1 MDETAPSMASEP
13 PAREVDSFKRRLLEH
28 LVHTVGKDQVT
39 TTSRDW
45 YNALARA
52 VRDLLVEM
60 WMDSTRS
67 TYRGDVKRVYYLSL
81 EFLIGRS
88 LMNNLLNTGFQ
99 EIARKALADLG
110 HDLDVIAEEEPEAA
124 LGNGGLG
131 RLAACFI
138 DSMAT
143 LGIAGY
149 GYGIR
154 YDYGMFAQEIE
165 DGWQSEMPD
174 HWLYHGNPWEFARPE
189 VVYPVRF
196 GGHVE
201 TATDPS
207 GRKVHHW
214 KSGEEILA
222 MAYDQPVPGFGAWT
236 VNNTRLWAAKS
247 SRVFDLKRFNQGDY
261 LGSVRQ
267 QGESENLSR
276 VLYPDDSTSMGK
288 ELRLKQEYFFV
299 CAALK
304 DILRR
309 FRSQHADWNQL
320 PDKVAIQLNDTHP
333 ALAVPEM
340 MRLLMDKFGLD
351 WDFAWDLSC
360 RVFSYTN
367 HTLLP
372 EALETWPVSL
382 FESMLPR
389 HLLIIYEINQRFLEE
404 VRARF
409 PGDADL
415 ARRVS
420 LIEEDHGRRVRMA
433 HIAFVGSHKVN
444 GVARIHTE
452 LMKTTIFSD
461 FHKLYPD
468 RIINKTNGVTPRRW
482 VNQAN
487 RGLAH
492 LVKDRVDE
500 NWPAN
505 LEEFR
510 KLVPLADDKKFR
522 KDFRETKRRNKERL
536 AKLIGEKLG
545 EKVDP
550 ASLFDV
556 HVKRIHEYKRQLL
569 NVLSVIAR
577 YNRLKAG
584 GSGVKK
590 MAPRTVLLAG
600 KAAPGYHM
608 AKLIIKLIHDVAKHI
623 NADPDTSKMLKLVFL
638 PNYNVALAERI
649 IPAADLSQQISTAG
663 TEASGTGNMKLALN
677 GALTIGTRDG
687 ANIEIAEEVGE
698 ENVFFFGLLADDVM
712 RLREPGAYDPK
723 SVIAANPELAKVL
736 RMLGDGYFSPDDR
749 GRFKPIYDSLV
760 NHGDWYLLCADFAD
774 YMAAQDRVDRL
785 WADKEAWTAMSIL
798 NVARLGRF
806 SSDVTIME
814 YAREIW
820 DVAPHRPAPGL
831 GAALT
836 G

>member
-1 MDETAPSMASEP
+1 MVKEASAGTSEP
-13 PAREVDSFKRRLLEH
+13 PAKEVDSFKRRLLEH

-45 YNALARA
+45 YFALARS

-67 TYRGDVKRVYYLSL
+67 SYHGDVKRVYYLSL

-99 EIARKALADLG
+99 DIARKALADLG
-110 HDLDVIAEEEPEAA
+110 RDLDEIVEEEPEAA

-154 YDYGMFAQEIE
+154 YEYGMFAQEIE
-165 DGWQSEMPD
+165 DGWQAEIPD
-174 HWLYHGNPWEFARPE
+174 HWLYHGNHWEFARPE

-196 GGHVE
+196 YGHVE
-201 TATDPS
+201 TKTDS
-207 GRKVHHW
+207 QGRSVYHW
-214 KSGEEILA
+214 HSGEEIMA

-247 SRVFDLKRFNQGDY
+247 SRAFDLRRFNQGDY
-261 LGSVRQ
+261 MGSVKS

-309 FRSQHADWNQL
+309 FRSQHKDWSKL

-351 WDFAWDLSC
+351 WDFAWSLSSQ
-360 RVFSYTN
+360 VFSYTN

-372 EALETWPVSL
+372 EALETWPVAL

-389 HLLIIYEINQRFLEE
+389 HLMIIFEMNRRFLED
-404 VRARF
+404 VRQRF
-409 PGDADL
+409 PGDEAL

-420 LIEEDHGRRVRMA
+420 MIDEDHGRRVRMA
-433 HIAFVGSHKVN
+433 HIAFVGSHRVN
-444 GVARIHTE
+444 GVARIHTD

-468 RIINKTNGVTPRRW
+468 RIVNKTNGVTPRRW
-482 VNQAN
+482 INQAN
-487 RGLAH
+487 RQLADI
-492 LVKDRVDE
+492 VKPYVDE

-522 KDFRETKRRNKERL
+522 KQFRDAKKHNKERL
-536 AKLIGEKLG
+536 AKLILDKTGEKA
-545 EKVDP
+545 DP
-550 ASLFDV
+550 KSLFDV

-569 NVLSVIAR
+569 NILGVIAR

-584 GSGVKK
+584 GEQAKGLAS
-590 MAPRTVLLAG
+590 RTVILAG
-600 KAAPGYHM
+600 KAAPGYRM
-608 AKLIIKLIHDVAKHI
+608 AKLIIKLIHDVAAVI
-623 NADPDTSKMLKLVFL
+623 NKDPETSKKLKLVFL

-698 ENVFFFGLLADDVM
+698 ENVFFFGLLADEVI
-712 RLREPGAYDPK
+712 RLREPGQYDPK
-723 SVIAANPELAKVL
+723 EAISKNPELAKVL
-736 RMLGDGYFSPDDR
+736 EMIGSGFFSPDDPK
-749 GRFKPIYDSLV
+749 RFQPIYDSLV

-774 YMAAQDRVDRL
+774 YMAAQERVDDL
-785 WADKEAWTAMSIL
+785 WAKPEEWSAKAIL

-806 SSDVTIME
+806 SSDVTILD
-814 YAREIW
+814 YARDIW
-820 DVAPHRPAPGL
+820 KVSPHRPAPGL
-831 GAALT
+831 GQALS

>member
-1 MDETAPSMASEP
+1 MDESTPFGASEP
-13 PAREVDSFKRRLLEH
+13 PSREIDSFKRRLLEH
-28 LVHTVGKDQVT
+28 LVHTVGKDQAT
-39 TTSRDW
+39 TTGRDW
-45 YNALARA
+45 YNALART

-88 LMNNLLNTGFQ
+88 LMNNLLNTGFL
-99 EIARKALADLG
+99 EIARKSLADLG
-110 HDLDVIAEEEPEAA
+110 LDLDAISEEEPEAA

-165 DGWQSEMPD
+165 DGWQTELPD
-174 HWLYHGNPWEFARPE
+174 HWLYNGNPWEFSRPE

-196 GGHVE
+196 YGHVE
-201 TATDPS
+201 SEVDAN
-207 GRKVHHW
+207 GRVKYLW
-214 KSGEEILA
+214 KDTEEIMA
-222 MAYDQPVPGFGAWT
+222 MAHDQPVPGFGAWT

-309 FRSQHADWNQL
+309 FKSHHDTWADL
-320 PDKVAIQLNDTHP
+320 PHKVAIQLNDTHP
-333 ALAVPEM
+333 SLAVPEM
-340 MRLLMDKFGLD
+340 MRLLMDKYDLD
-351 WDFAWDLSC
+351 WDDAWNLSR

-372 EALETWPVSL
+372 EALETWPVAL
-382 FESMLPR
+382 FETMLPR
-389 HLLIIYEINQRFLEE
+389 HLMIIYEINRRFLED
-404 VRARF
+404 VRRRF
-409 PGDADL
+409 PGDEAL
-415 ARRVS
+415 VSRVS
-420 LIEEDHGRRVRMA
+420 LIGEDHGRRVRMA
-433 HIAFVGSHKVN
+433 HIAFVGSHAVN

-452 LMKTTIFSD
+452 LMKTTIFAD
-461 FHKLYPD
+461 FYKLFPD
-468 RIINKTNGVTPRRW
+468 RIVNKTNGVTPRRW

-487 RGLAH
+487 RGLAG
-492 LVKDRVDE
+492 LVAGHVDE

-510 KLVPLADDKKFR
+510 KLVPLSEDKAFR
-522 KDFRETKRRNKERL
+522 KRFLAVKLANKQRL
-536 AKLIGEKLG
+536 ARLIESKLKI
-545 EKVDP
+545 KVNAD
-550 ASLFDV
+550 SLFDV

-569 NVLSVIAR
+569 NVLGVIAR
-577 YNRLKAG
+577 YNRLKDG
-584 GSGVKK
+584 GKK
-590 MAPRTVLLAG
+590 AKNMAPRTVILAG

-608 AKLIIKLIHDVAKHI
+608 AKLIIKLIHDVGKVV
-623 NADPDTSKMLKLVFL
+623 NADPATNGRLKLIFL
-638 PNYNVALAERI
+638 PNYNVALAEKI

-687 ANIEIAEEVGE
+687 ANIEMAEEVGE
-698 ENVFFFGLLADDVM
+698 ENFFFFGLTSDEVM
-712 RLREPGAYDPK
+712 ERREPGHYDPRQ
-723 SVIAANPELAKVL
+723 VIASNPELARVL
-736 RMLGDGYFSPDDR
+736 AMLDEGVFSGGDR
-749 GRFKPIYDSLV
+749 ERFRPLYDSLV
-760 NHGDWYLLCADFAD
+760 HHGDWYLLCADFAD
-774 YMAAQDRVDRL
+774 YMAAQDRVDKL
-785 WADKEAWTAMSIL
+785 WSDQEEWAQKAIL
-798 NVARLGRF
+798 NVARMGRF
-806 SSDVTIME
+806 SSDVTIMD
-814 YAREIW
+814 YAKDIW

-831 GAALT
+831 GAALSD
-836 G
+836 